1 MLKNF
6 EQIVWNE
13 VFCRMYSKMEQTK
26 TQMKNRNKNAPL
38 KRILSHFAM
47 AHSCHVEL
55 IEQIFEVLS
64 LQSHQTYQ
72 PVVTKNLTLPIL
84 ELAIFIFI
92 KFKVKES

>member
-55 IEQIFEVLS
+55 IEQIFEVSVLAES
-64 LQSHQTYQ
+64 SNLPTSSYEKSYSAHFRTCNFYFHQVQ
-72 PVVTKNLTLPIL
+72 G
-84 ELAIFIFI
+84 
-92 KFKVKES
+92 